1 MALTVITSTGI
12 ANNQS
17 YTFGSAN
24 ITGNLTVSS
33 VTNLGNLS
41 NIVITGGSSGN
52 VLTTYGN
59 GVLYWGA
66 GGGGSP
72 TANSVYSRSSQIAT
86 ANQTSFAVA
95 YSPNF
100 IQVYLNGA
108 LLNATD
114 YTATNGT
121 TVVLT
126 DVATAN
132 DLVEFI
138 TYSLVSTA
146 NVQTVTLN
154 STNVTSNIAITAGYS
169 GMSVGPLS
177 IANGVT
183 ISIADGQK
191 WVVL

>member
-1 MALTVITSTGI
+1 MPLTVISATGL
-12 ANNQS
+12 ANNQT
-17 YTFGSAN
+17 YTFESVN
-24 ITGNLTVSS
+24 VTGTLVVAGQN
-33 VTNLGNLS
+33 VT
-41 NIVITGGSSGN
+41 
-52 VLTTYGN
+52 
-59 GVLYWGA
+59 
-66 GGGGSP
+66 GGGGGGGG
-72 TANSVYSRSSQIAT
+72 ANSVYSRSSQTAT

-95 YSPNF
+95 YTPNYL
-100 IQVYLNGA
+100 QVYLNGA

-126 DVATAN
+126 DAAAAN
-132 DLVEFI
+132 DLIEFI

-169 GMSVGPLS
+169 GVSVGPLS

>member
-72 TANSVYSRSSQIAT
+72 AANSVYSRSSQTAT
-86 ANQTSFAVA
+86 ANQTTFTVA
-95 YSPNF
+95 YTPNF
-100 IQVYLNGA
+100 LQVYLNGA
-108 LLNATD
+108 LLNSTD

-126 DVATAN
+126 DAATAN

-146 NVQTVTLN
+146 NISTVTLN

-169 GMSVGPLS
+169 GVSVGPLS

-183 ISIADGQK
+183 ISIASGQK

>member
-1 MALTVITSTGI
+1 MPLTVISATGL

-17 YTFGSAN
+17 YTFGSVN
-24 ITGNLTVSS
+24 VTGTLVVAGQS
-33 VTNLGNLS
+33 VTG
-41 NIVITGGSSGN
+41 
-52 VLTTYGN
+52 
-59 GVLYWGA
+59 
-66 GGGGSP
+66 GGGGSGGG
-72 TANSVYSRSSQIAT
+72 ANTVYSRSSQIAT

-95 YSPNF
+95 YTPNYL
-100 IQVYLNGA
+100 QVYFNGA
-108 LLNATD
+108 LLNETD

-126 DVATAN
+126 DAATAN
-132 DLVEFI
+132 DLVEFV

-169 GMSVGPLS
+169 GVSVGPLS

-183 ISIADGQK
+183 ISIASGQK